1 MFGHVEGCVFDLVG
15 VAAAVKEG
23 EEAGVF
29 GFGDFVE
36 GELVEV
42 FEEPGAGEGV
52 VFFGAEVLGV
62 C

>member
-1 MFGHVEGCVFDLVG
+1 ME
-15 VAAAVKEG
+15 EG
-23 EEAGVF
+23 ELAGVF
-29 GFGDFVE
+29 GFGYFVE

-52 VFFGAEVLGV
+52 VFFGTEVLGG

>member
-1 MFGHVEGCVFDLVG
+1 ME
-15 VAAAVKEG
+15 EG

-29 GFGDFVE
+29 GFGYFVE

-52 VFFGAEVLGV
+52 VLFGSEVLGG